1 MNVIDIDTLVSV
13 GEKAASVDASNN
25 GEASSIDIHN
35 FESEMNSD
43 TNGLGDSILD
53 EIFELKSDYKNAI
66 DRIAK
71 DLDGHIESPADI
83 MKFQFELTKVA
94 MQQEL
99 IAKGAG
105 KTTQNVETLI
115 KAQ

>member
-1 MNVIDIDTLVSV
+1 MNVIDIDTLVSIGENATSDKV
-13 GEKAASVDASNN
+13 GTI
-25 GEASSIDIHN
+25 GEPSSIDIHN

-43 TNGLGDSILD
+43 NNGLGDSFLD
-53 EIFELKSDYKNAI
+53 EIFELKSDYTNAI
-66 DRIAK
+66 NDISVG
-71 DLDGHIESPADI
+71 LEGNIESPADI
-83 MKFQFELTKVA
+83 MRFQFELTKVT